1 MATNPT
7 DRFTNYIMKI
17 ECCYCGTEV
26 YPDEDEARAAVEYW
40 VKYEGV
46 GTVEHL
52 RAVAGRTCDGC
63 RHMSNSN

>member
-1 MATNPT
+1 
-7 DRFTNYIMKI
+7 MKI